1 VMPCASPVSHLRQAE
16 ASCTEAVR
24 TTSRAQT
31 GACNDMVASAAI
43 ASTARG
49 CFASTCAIITCSG
62 GGRPGGRRRESLWIL
77 WAQGPATSTCS
88 FHFFASIQYFSPH
101 QNLHTSLFATS
112 SVSMCASGHCAPQ
125 PRSNYA
131 TVWGDYDM
139 RMFRGSRSWSQEGIV
154 HRSYV
159 LSVCRKF
166 CFLCRALGRFTPTC
180 GTTGALAAPQRCEST
195 KDCATCIGEISQQ
208 RHQRT
213 RKAWES
219 IALNIQDHE
228 RAHHSNRGSQEQTKT
243 RVRNKPKPEFGPFRD
258 PDSGWPPN
266 SRPELYTV

>member
-1 VMPCASPVSHLRQAE
+1 MIWWPALPSPALLAVASPAPVPS
-16 ASCTEAVR
+16 SP
-24 TTSRAQT
+24 
-31 GACNDMVASAAI
+31 VAGRRPA
-43 ASTARG
+43 
-49 CFASTCAIITCSG
+49 
-62 GGRPGGRRRESLWIL
+62 GRPEARITLDLVGS
-77 WAQGPATSTCS
+77 ATSTCS

-208 RHQRT
+208 RHQRI